1 MNEIILAAKPL
12 FLTCSIVS
20 IVVFLAIMVDLAAG
34 LYKAYQRGDARRS
47 EALKRTG
54 FKFLIYEGCI
64 FIASLMDVLIH
75 LGKVFLL
82 LGWETAW
89 GVPFATLA
97 LGIFW
102 CVVEFLSVREKA
114 DEKIHS
120 DISKAERL
128 AAQILKI
135 VEAIKK
141 GETPDIDKV
150 KEILEHEGNDNPEPL
165 SMEDM

>member
-20 IVVFLAIMVDLAAG
+20 MAVFLAIMVDLAAG

-54 FKFLIYEGCI
+54 FKFLIYEGGI
-64 FIASLMDVLIH
+64 LIASLVDVLIH
-75 LGKVFLL
+75 LGKVFLI
-82 LGWETAW
+82 LGWNMAW
-89 GVPFATLA
+89 GVPFVTLA

-114 DEKIHS
+114 DEKTHAEM
-120 DISKAERL
+120 SKAGDIV
-128 AAQILKI
+128 AQLLKI
-135 VEAIKK
+135 IEALKK
-141 GETPDIDKV
+141 GDTPDVEKV
-150 KEILEHEGNDNPEPL
+150 KEILEHEGKDIEPL
-165 SMEDM
+165 DMEDM

>member
-1 MNEIILAAKPL
+1 MTEILDTARNM
-12 FLTCSIVS
+12 FLMDSIIAV
-20 IVVFLAIMVDLAAG
+20 IVFLAMMVDLAAG
-34 LYKAYQRGDARRS
+34 LYKAKVRGDARRS

-54 FKFLIYEGCI
+54 YKFLIYEGGI
-64 FIASLMDVLIH
+64 LIASMVDLMIHMGKAYLI
-75 LGKVFLL
+75 
-82 LGWETAW
+82 LGWDMAW
-89 GVPFATLA
+89 GVPFVTLVM
-97 LGIFW
+97 GIFW

-141 GETPDIDKV
+141 GENPDIEHV
-150 KEILEHEGNDNPEPL
+150 KEILEGKKDIEPL
-165 SMEDM
+165 DMKDM